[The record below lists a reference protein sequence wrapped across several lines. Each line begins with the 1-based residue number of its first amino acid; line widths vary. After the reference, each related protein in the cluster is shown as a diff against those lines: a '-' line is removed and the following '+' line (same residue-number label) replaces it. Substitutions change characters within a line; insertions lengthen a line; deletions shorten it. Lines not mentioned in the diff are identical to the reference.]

1 MSVDNQ
7 DRLKA
12 LEIVKN
18 SPTAPY
24 SNESAPYTEAFKD
37 EELSTD
43 VKPLSALEELSL
55 KIEMCLK
62 KQKQVNFISREISEI
77 VKKSS

>member
-1 MSVDNQ
+1 MSIHNN

-12 LEIVKN
+12 LETVT
-18 SPTAPY
+18 SSSAAHY
-24 SNESAPYTEAFKD
+24 SNESGSYSEAYID
-37 EELSTD
+37 EELTTE
-43 VKPLSALEELSL
+43 VQALSALEELSR
-55 KIEMCLK
+55 KIELCLK